1 MKLYFAPLEGITGYL
16 YRNAHHD
23 HFSGVDKYFTPFLS
37 PNQNRALNPKEIK
50 DVLPENNKEIPLV
63 PQILT
68 NRGEFFL
75 RAARELEEKYGY
87 EEVNLNLGCPS
98 ATVTSK
104 KKGAGQLDDL
114 FALSAFL
121 DDIFRA
127 APMPVSIK
135 TRLGVHDPAEFSELL
150 SIFCQYPIAELII
163 HPRVRDEFYQGQP
176 HLDAFAEAVLQ
187 CPFPVCYNGNIFT
200 PDDAKRFIFPDI
212 HAIMLGRGALV
223 NPGLF
228 RELRGQPRLSKEELQ
243 TFHERLYTDY
253 RAAFSGE
260 RPVLC
265 RMKELWSYLGQLFI
279 GAERFQK
286 SLRKANSLA
295 AYEHTV
301 STIFQSLPIVQT
313 PDYPT
318 AF

>member
-1 MKLYFAPLEGITGYL
+1 MIFYFAPLEGLSDSIF
-16 YRNAHHD
+16 RRAHAE
-23 HFSGVDKYFTPFLS
+23 HFGGVDKYFIPFLT
-37 PNQNRALNPKEIK
+37 PNQNHCFSGREKRDISPVQNAG
-50 DVLPENNKEIPLV
+50 LPVV
-63 PQILT
+63 PQLLT
-68 NRGEFFL
+68 NCAAHFL
-75 RAARELEEKYGY
+75 WAAAELHTMGY
-87 EEVNLNLGCPS
+87 QEINLNLGCPS
-98 ATVTSK
+98 ATVTAK

-121 DDIFRA
+121 DDIFRS